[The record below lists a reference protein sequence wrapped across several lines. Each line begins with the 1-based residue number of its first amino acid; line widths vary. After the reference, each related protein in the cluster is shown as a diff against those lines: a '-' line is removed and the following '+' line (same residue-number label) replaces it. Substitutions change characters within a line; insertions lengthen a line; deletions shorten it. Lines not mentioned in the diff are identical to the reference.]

1 NMRQHE
7 LSRKK
12 CMAQM
17 VLLVVLGV
25 VISTFLLGAAISAIG
40 HVTIIALLKDLGT
53 SNNFSTII
61 KGESLM
67 NDGVALGLAFG
78 IASLLWMGYIF
89 DDAIIQISLTL
100 AVRYIAFF
108 AVR

>member
-1 NMRQHE
+1 MDMTIEAAANMRQHE

-25 VISTFLLGAAISAIG
+25 VISTFLLGAAIS
-40 HVTIIALLKDLGT
+40 
-53 SNNFSTII
+53 
-61 KGESLM
+61 
-67 NDGVALGLAFG
+67 VALGLAFG